1 MDVSPLYWG
10 GLVGALWGALSYVI
24 VVVPAV
30 RETIRGCLGYGMTYL
45 GLFLPSVWVAPIFG
59 NWAVHG
65 FWGTALPLGA
75 SIAAGAI
82 AGALAGTILFRKR

>member
-10 GLVGALWGALSYVI
+10 SLVGALWGALSYVI
-24 VVVPAV
+24 VVVPAI
-30 RETIRGCLGYGMTYL
+30 RETIHGYLGYGMTYL
-45 GLFLPSVWVAPIFG
+45 VPFLPSVWVAPIFG

-82 AGALAGTILFRKR
+82 AGALVGAIFLRKR